1 MRPASKIRSAGARMK
16 SICNA
21 LDKKDQTWKIG
32 SRPKQS
38 SARLKNLK
46 YKIPMEMAPQ
56 SKNDARST
64 LIGRVFCLNTAMVGI
79 HATDGRRTATQ
90 VPGGAIVKVVAG
102 THDGKTN
109 MVDIIWEGKL
119 MAVFAQDVV
128 ERGEEI
134 TAR

>member
-1 MRPASKIRSAGARMK
+1 
-16 SICNA
+16 
-21 LDKKDQTWKIG
+21 
-32 SRPKQS
+32 
-38 SARLKNLK
+38 
-46 YKIPMEMAPQ
+46 MEMAPQ

-64 LIGRVFCLNTAMVGI
+64 LIGRVFCLNAAMVGI

-109 MVDIIWEGKL
+109 MVDIIWDGKM